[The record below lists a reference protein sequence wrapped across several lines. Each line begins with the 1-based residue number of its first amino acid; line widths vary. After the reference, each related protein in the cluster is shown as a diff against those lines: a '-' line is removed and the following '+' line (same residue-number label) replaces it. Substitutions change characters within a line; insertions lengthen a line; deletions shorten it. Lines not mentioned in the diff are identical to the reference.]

1 MENPSITLDE
11 PIKRDKQTIESIS
24 IRKPKSGELRGINLA
39 DLLQMNTDAIMKVT
53 PRVSEPTITIQEA
66 EALEPA
72 DLLKIGA
79 AIANF
84 LLPKEVQSSL
94 Q

>member
-1 MENPSITLDE
+1 MNTQAVTLDE
-11 PIKRDKQTIESIS
+11 PITRGDTKIAFIE
-24 IRKPKSGELRGINLA
+24 IRKPKSGALRGINLA
-39 DLLQMNTDAIMKVT
+39 DLLQMNTDAIMKIT

-79 AIANF
+79 AIASF
-84 LLPKEVQSSL
+84 LLPKEVQNSL

>member
-1 MENPSITLDE
+1 MQKPSITLDE

-24 IRKPKSGELRGINLA
+24 IRKPKSGELRGINLT

-53 PRVSEPTITIQEA
+53 PRVSDPTITIQEA
-66 EALEPA
+66 EVLEPA

>member
-1 MENPSITLDE
+1 MKKPSITLDE
-11 PIKRDKQTIESIS
+11 PIQRDKQTIESIS

-84 LLPKEVQSSL
+84 LLPKEAQSSL

>member
-1 MENPSITLDE
+1 MKNPSITLDE
-11 PIKRDKQTIESIS
+11 PIKRDKQAIESIS

-53 PRVSEPTITIQEA
+53 PRVSDPTITIQEA

-79 AIANF
+79 AIASF
-84 LLPKEVQSSL
+84 LLPKEVQNSL